1 MPESPTE
8 VLLHF
13 RLGVQGYFKLQ
24 SLFACA
30 KFVVYFVMC
39 PKLVFVKATES
50 SFSLSTDPTI
60 VKNSQFIFG
69 VDNKSFCLSSRPN
82 SLLKSSS
89 GFNAR
94 WRNCAPWPAKGAR
107 MVV

>member
-1 MPESPTE
+1 MLPDMSTLIRQKLVENAKTKKLKCDILSNFHTMCPESPTE

-39 PKLVFVKATES
+39 PKLVFVKATVE
-50 SFSLSTDPTI
+50 F
-60 VKNSQFIFG
+60 
-69 VDNKSFCLSSRPN
+69 
-82 SLLKSSS
+82 
-89 GFNAR
+89 
-94 WRNCAPWPAKGAR
+94 
-107 MVV
+107 